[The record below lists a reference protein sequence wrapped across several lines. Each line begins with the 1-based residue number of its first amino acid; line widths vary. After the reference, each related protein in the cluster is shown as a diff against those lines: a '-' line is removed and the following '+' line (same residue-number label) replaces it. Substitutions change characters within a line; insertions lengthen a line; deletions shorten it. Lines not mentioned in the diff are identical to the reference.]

1 MIATPRWGRRT
12 PEEIKKEVG
21 YGRDTLLR
29 VLDEEAYDTFNSYRY
44 WEKVGSDLLQI
55 VLNSWVNSNPKDGI
69 DLLTDPLNYQ
79 DMANAPLCLFAT
91 TFYTPYGHI
100 RVNVVPQPSEEDEDD
115 LNDNISVGRP
125 SQDGFVPMAY
135 KTEVWACV
143 KGRDEDDDE
152 YNYYDIDFQF
162 LSDRTNYEALE
173 TISSRLMDV
182 AKDAYDWLKKRAT
195 AYIKS
200 MSNTAGALPPDVVED
215 FARDDYAHAK
225 SNDDEEE

>member
-29 VLDEEAYDTFNSYRY
+29 VLDEEASPYFGNYRY
-44 WEKVGSDLLQI
+44 WDKVGKDLLQI
-55 VLNSWVNSNPKDGI
+55 VLNSFVNSHKGEI
-69 DLLTDPLNYQ
+69 DILTDRLNYQ
-79 DMANAPLCLFAT
+79 DMAQAPLALFAT

-100 RVNVVPQPSEEDEDD
+100 RVNVVPEPSPEDD
-115 LNDNISVGRP
+115 SLDENVSVGRP
-125 SQDGFVPMAY
+125 DADDFVPMVY

-143 KGRDEDDDE
+143 KGRDEDEDE
-152 YNYYDIDFQF
+152 YNLYDINFQF

-182 AKDAYDWLKKRAT
+182 AQDAYNWLRQKAID
-195 AYIKS
+195 YIEA
-200 MSNTAGALPPDVVED
+200 MSNTAGALPPALVED